1 MFLPVVDCT
10 WQYINAILILA
21 SEPDGKR
28 PLFIDDFRSFHL
40 RESWKSWRG
49 LGSKLGLE

>member
-21 SEPDGKR
+21 SNPTANGR
-28 PLFIDDFRSFHL
+28 CSSTIFAHSFL

-49 LGSKLGLE
+49 WAAVWG